1 MNLPIERHELHIR
14 KWPLYFIAAVFVVF
28 VIVLDRTG
36 RLGDIGSMLAAGGLV
51 VFSILYF
58 MLSKNKLIVDND
70 GITQQ
75 LFFGKQK
82 VILWKN
88 LVSSSFHWHYHGHGA
103 SLQWEF
109 CGIDGK
115 KIILQSSFYSR
126 SSLRLLA
133 DALMDKRGEIV
144 LDKRIKRMAENDFPW
159 YIF

>member
-1 MNLPIERHELHIR
+1 MNLPIERQELHIR

-28 VIVLDRTG
+28 IIVLDRTG
-36 RLGDIGSMLAAGGLV
+36 KLGDIGLMLAAGGLV